1 MSSPDI
7 LRGHRPDFSIEKTFL
22 SKKIRYIAGVDEAG
36 RGALAG
42 PLSLGMVIYDPSIF
56 DSAPPEIIH
65 TVADSKQLTHK
76 KRTVAMQIINEH
88 ALAYTRIFIPHTV
101 IDSCGINAAT
111 ELAVKKMLKKIP
123 VKPDLVMMD
132 GNFRFN
138 TGVPFHSVIKGDC
151 RSLSIASAS
160 IIAKVSRDDIMCRVE
175 NTFPGYGF
183 SRHKGYGTRT
193 HIEAINSL
201 GLCAIHRK
209 SYDPAR
215 SILEAQGILF
225 DEDNRI
231 Q

>member
-1 MSSPDI
+1 M
-7 LRGHRPDFSIEKTFL
+7 RPDFSIEKTHLTQNF
-22 SKKIRYIAGVDEAG
+22 RYIAGVDEAG

-42 PLSLGMVIYDPSIF
+42 PLSLGMVIYDPAIF
-56 DSAPPEIIH
+56 DSIPFEIADSI
-65 TVADSKQLTHK
+65 ADSKQLTHK
-76 KRTVAMQIINEH
+76 RRAEAMHVIHRH
-88 ALAYTRIFIPHTV
+88 ALACTRIFIPHTV
-101 IDSCGINAAT
+101 IDSCGINGAT
-111 ELAVKKMLKKIP
+111 ELAVIKMLKTIP
-123 VKPDLVMMD
+123 VKPDLVIMD
-132 GNFRFN
+132 GNFRFS

-160 IIAKVSRDDIMCRVE
+160 IIAKVTRDDIMCRVDSA
-175 NTFPGYGF
+175 FPGYGF

-225 DEDNRI
+225 DENNRI
-231 Q
+231 

>member
-1 MSSPDI
+1 MSSPDV
-7 LRGHRPDFSIEKTFL
+7 LRGHRPDFSIEKRYLTQK
-22 SKKIRYIAGVDEAG
+22 SRYIAGVDEAG

-42 PLSLGMVIYDPSIF
+42 PLSLGMVIYDPAIF
-56 DSAPPEIIH
+56 DSAPSEIID
-65 TVADSKQLTHK
+65 TVADSKQLSHK
-76 KRTVAMQIINEH
+76 KRVMAMQVIRRH
-88 ALAYTRIFIPHTV
+88 ALAFTRIFIPHTV
-101 IDSCGINAAT
+101 IDSCGINVAT
-111 ELAVKKMLKKIP
+111 ELAVKKMLKTIH
-123 VKPDLVMMD
+123 VKPDLVIMD
-132 GNFRFN
+132 GNFKFSP
-138 TGVPFHSVIKGDC
+138 GVTFQSVIKGDC

-160 IIAKVSRDDIMCRVE
+160 IIAKVTRDDIMCRVE
-175 NTFPGYGF
+175 SAFPGYGF

>member
-7 LRGHRPDFSIEKTFL
+7 FRGTRPDFSIEKKHF
-22 SKKIRYIAGVDEAG
+22 SQNFRFIAGVDEAG

-42 PLSLGMVIYDPSIF
+42 PLSLAMVIYDPAMF
-56 DSAPPEIIH
+56 DSVPHEIKSA
-65 TVADSKQLTHK
+65 VADSKQLTHK
-76 KRTVAMQIINEH
+76 KRLEALTAIREH

-101 IDSCGINAAT
+101 IDSCGINTAT
-111 ELAVKKMLKKIP
+111 ELALIKMLAAIP
-123 VKPDLVMMD
+123 VKPDLVIMD
-132 GNFRFN
+132 GSFRFN
-138 TGVPFHSVIKGDC
+138 PGIPFHSVVKGDC

-160 IIAKVSRDDIMCRVE
+160 IIAKVTRDNVMCRVE
-175 NTFPGYGF
+175 KAFPGYGF
-183 SRHKGYGTRT
+183 AKHKGYGTRA
-193 HIEAINSL
+193 HIEALQSL

-215 SILEAQGILF
+215 SMLAEQGNLQ

>member
-1 MSSPDI
+1 MSSPDV
-7 LRGHRPDFSIEKTFL
+7 LKGLRPDFSIEKTFL
-22 SKKIRYIAGVDEAG
+22 EQKIRYIAGVDEAG

-56 DSAPPEIIH
+56 ESVPPEIID

-76 KRTVAMQIINEH
+76 RRIRAMQVIQKY

-101 IDSCGINAAT
+101 IDTCGINAAT

-123 VKPDLVMMD
+123 VKPDIVMMD
-132 GNFRFN
+132 GNFRFS
-138 TGVPFHSVIKGDC
+138 TGVPFHSVVKGDC

-160 IIAKVSRDDIMCRVE
+160 IIAKVTRDDIMCRVE
-175 NTFPGYGF
+175 NRFPGYGF
-183 SRHKGYGTRT
+183 SSHKGYGTRT
-193 HIEAINSL
+193 HINAINSL

-215 SILEAQGILF
+215 SILEAQGTLF